1 MHAYHLYSNRHNHT
15 KIFNGENNK
24 TKENRVILEIIIGDM
39 VVMVFICIISFL
51 LIDHSFNMKGIRIT
65 AGRI

>member
-1 MHAYHLYSNRHNHT
+1 MHAYHLYSNRHNHA
-15 KIFNGENNK
+15 KIFNRENNK

-51 LIDHSFNMKGIRIT
+51 LIGHSFNMKCIRIT
-65 AGRI
+65 AGGI